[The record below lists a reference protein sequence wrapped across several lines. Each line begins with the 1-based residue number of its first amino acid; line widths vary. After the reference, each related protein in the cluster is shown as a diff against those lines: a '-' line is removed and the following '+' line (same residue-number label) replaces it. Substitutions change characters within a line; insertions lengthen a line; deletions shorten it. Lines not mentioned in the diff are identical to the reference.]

1 VRDAAAFAS
10 GKLDPPVPPPWGD
23 AGNWWIHQYQG
34 DATNFPGFSGNVDM
48 NRFNVAFKGA
58 RGARVRWI
66 QRRLGVTENGAFD
79 AATEGAVRAFQD
91 DNDLVSDGVVGPRT
105 FAYLAR
111 VAP

>member
-1 VRDAAAFAS
+1 
-10 GKLDPPVPPPWGD
+10 
-23 AGNWWIHQYQG
+23 
-34 DATNFPGFSGNVDM
+34 M

-58 RGARVRWI
+58 GGARVRWI
-66 QRRLGVTENGAFD
+66 QRRLGVAANGKFD